1 MLIVIVSGPLFV
13 LRSIFSRC
21 WHGYI
26 SRGQGVPC
34 AGLGQEDHKFVA
46 TTGVSEA
53 VLDLFEM
60 VNIKEHYRT

>member
-1 MLIVIVSGPLFV
+1 MD
-13 LRSIFSRC
+13 IFRE
-21 WHGYI
+21 
-26 SRGQGVPC
+26 GQGVPC

-46 TTGVSEA
+46 TNGVSEA